1 MKIIQTEVVYL
12 DQATGMAYTK
22 EHAVLPLALITAS
35 GQKAVFGVLL
45 KPYGDHAAVA
55 WDDPRQ
61 RDSRSEQ
68 LEKHGFIATQYGQD
82 IVVTEELFERRFT
95 CLGRLTKEVD
105 LEALTRHYESENCD
119 FSDAEGLKHAVL
131 RRLAEAAPGMW
142 ACQLYAV
149 LKGFLAKPEPKN

>member
-1 MKIIQTEVVYL
+1 MKITQSDIVYL

-22 EHAVLPLALITAS
+22 EHAVLPLALVTEA
-35 GQKAVFGVLL
+35 GAKAAFGVLL
-45 KPYGDHAAVA
+45 KPYGDHPAVT
-55 WDDPRQ
+55 WDDPSA
-61 RDSRSEQ
+61 RDSRPAQ

-95 CLGRLTKEVD
+95 CLGRLTKQVD
-105 LEALTRHYESENCD
+105 LEALTRQYEAENCD
-119 FSDAEGLKHAVL
+119 FSDAEGLKRAVL

-149 LKGFLAKPEPKN
+149 LKGFLAKPESQN